1 MSRKGLREIVGEEGY
16 DAFLDDVGRRLR
28 EDVKKEVS
36 SSVGREFLGD
46 VLVVATNAQHT
57 ERSGKSYEARR
68 RDTVG
73 LTIGLLLER
82 IW

>member
-1 MSRKGLREIVGEEGY
+1 MSHRGLREIVGEEGY

-28 EDVKKEVS
+28 DDVKKEVS
-36 SSVGREFLGD
+36 SSGGREFLDD
-46 VLVVATNAQHT
+46 VLGVATNAQHT
-57 ERSGKSYEARR
+57 GRGRSYEARR

-73 LTIGLLLER
+73 LTIGLLMER